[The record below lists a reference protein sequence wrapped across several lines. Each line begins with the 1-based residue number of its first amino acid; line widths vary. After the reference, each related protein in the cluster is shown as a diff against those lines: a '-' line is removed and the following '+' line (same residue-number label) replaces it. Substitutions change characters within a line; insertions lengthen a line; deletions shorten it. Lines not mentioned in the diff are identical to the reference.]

1 MLLGRLCSFPSSSI
15 SADSLAASWDLCL
28 ERISRY
34 ADLSTIAKKSHKVL
48 RESAQRLLHVNQDR
62 SRVSLANEELLN
74 QSPTYLGSRALSS
87 RAQANVP
94 PMELQQ
100 SQSNLSHPTNS
111 LAPIGTG
118 HSLGINQPVAATN
131 ELNEYVTSAATP
143 NFRSLNSTHE
153 YELSANA
160 VNLFSGDD
168 LADPSGVANQN
179 LWSFTPYLSQLEGCS
194 PTLGHFAMF

>member
-48 RESAQRLLHVNQDR
+48 REGAQRLLHVNQDQ
-62 SRVSLANEELLN
+62 SGVGLANEELLN
-74 QSPTYLGSRALSS
+74 QNPNYLGSRAPSS

-94 PMELQQ
+94 PMELRQ
-100 SQSNLSHPTNS
+100 SQSNLPHPNNS
-111 LAPIGTG
+111 LAPTSTG
-118 HSLGINQPVAATN
+118 HSLGVDQPVVATS
-131 ELNEYVTSAATP
+131 EQNEYLTSAATP
-143 NFRSLNSTHE
+143 DFRSLNSTYE
-153 YELSANA
+153 DELSANA
-160 VNLFSGDD
+160 LNLLSGDD
-168 LADPSGVANQN
+168 LADPNGVANQN

-194 PTLGHFAMF
+194 PTLSHLAMF